1 MISALVTS
9 LSEVLSVSHLMYMG
23 LGVSIGLLVG
33 IIPGLGGIAGM
44 ALLLPFLYGM
54 EPGLALGMLMGMVAV
69 IPTGDTFTSVLM
81 GIPGSSASQATVM
94 DGFPLAKKGEAARA
108 LSSAFLSSLCGGV
121 IGAIVLTGFILIAR
135 PLVLTFSSAELFV
148 LTLLGLAMVA
158 VLSSDNLYK
167 GLAACGLGLLVGAI
181 GTAPATGEFRLNLGV
196 EYLFDGVPLI
206 VVGLAIFALPEVVD
220 LLIRRGSIAQETTS
234 LGHGWRQGLR
244 DVRDNRGLVAK
255 CACIGSIIGTIPGL
269 AGSVVDW
276 ITYAIAAKTAKGEKN
291 FGKGD
296 IRGVIAPESAN
307 NACACGA
314 MVPTLLF
321 GVPGSGTAAIFLG
334 GLLLLGLEPGVTM
347 VTTNLDLTYTI
358 IWSLALANILGAGLC
373 LMLARP
379 VAQVTRVPF
388 VFLAPIITTLI
399 LFAAFQATRSLGDWY
414 TLIAIG
420 AIGLLF
426 KQAGWSR
433 PAFLIGF
440 VLAPGAET
448 YFYQSVQFHGM
459 SAFMR
464 PGVIVILSL
473 IVLAFAIPLIKRV
486 YQKKHKTS
494 PAALDAESSAALD
507 AESAPLN
514 DAEPTFG
521 RIDLTLI
528 VGLLA
533 LAAGAWYDVSG
544 MSTIGGIFP
553 MLAIGIMAIGALLAG
568 VQALRGNVR
577 WEHQPI
583 GQSMAWLAGL
593 LAFVALASLFGFVAC
608 ACLMALLFIRIV
620 ARANWGTSLLVALG
634 IGTFL
639 LTMQSLLNLEYPSG
653 WIDSLMY

>member
-1 MISALVTS
+1 MIDTLVASLGGVFSA
-9 LSEVLSVSHLMYMG
+9 SHLMYMG
-23 LGVSIGLLVG
+23 LGVMIGLLVG

-94 DGFPLAKKGEAARA
+94 DGFPLAKKGQAARA
-108 LSSAFLSSLCGGV
+108 LASAFLSSLCGGV

-135 PLVLTFSSAELFV
+135 PLVLAFSSAELFV

-158 VLSSDNLYK
+158 VLSGDSLFK
-167 GLAACGLGLLVGAI
+167 GMAACGLGLLAGAI

-196 EYLFDGVPLI
+196 EYLFDGIPLI
-206 VVGLAIFALPEVVD
+206 VVGLAIFALPEIVD
-220 LLIRRGSIAQETTS
+220 LLIRRGSIAREQTS
-234 LGHGWRQGLR
+234 LGHGWRQGIR
-244 DVRDNRGLVAK
+244 DVVENRGLVAK
-255 CACIGSIIGTIPGL
+255 CAGMGSLIGTIPGL

-276 ITYAIAAKTAKGEKN
+276 LTYAFASKTVKDNKQ
-291 FGKGD
+291 FGHGD

-334 GLLLLGLEPGVTM
+334 GMLLLGLEPGVSM
-347 VTTNLDLTYTI
+347 ITTHLDLTYTI
-358 IWSLALANILGAGLC
+358 IWSLALANILGAALC

-379 VAQVTRVPF
+379 VAQLTRVPF
-388 VFLAPIITTLI
+388 VLLAPVITTLI

-420 AIGLLF
+420 AMGLLF

-459 SAFMR
+459 TAFQR
-464 PGVIVILSL
+464 PGVIIILAL
-473 IVLAFAIPLIKRV
+473 IVLAFVFPLIKRLAQRRRQPLAV
-486 YQKKHKTS
+486 GADVNRQQGGT
-494 PAALDAESSAALD
+494 PA
-507 AESAPLN
+507 
-514 DAEPTFG
+514 PTFG
-521 RIDLTLI
+521 KIDLMLV
-528 VGLLA
+528 VGMLA
-533 LAAGAWYDVSG
+533 LAGAAWYDVSG
-544 MSTIGGIFP
+544 MSMIGGIFP
-553 MLAIGIMAIGALLAG
+553 MLAIAIMAIGALLAG
-568 VQALRGNVR
+568 AQAWRGKAIWVS
-577 WEHQPI
+577 QPI
-583 GQSMAWLAGL
+583 GQPLIWLGGL
-593 LAFVALASLFGFVAC
+593 LALVVVASLLGFIST
-608 ACLMALLFIRIV
+608 ACLMTLGFIRFV
-620 ARANWGTSLLVALG
+620 ARARWSAALLIAIG

-639 LTMQSLLNLEYPSG
+639 LGMQALLNLHYPVG
-653 WIDSLMY
+653 WLDARLF